1 MERPKVLVVDD
12 DADLVQSLSL
22 RLRHEGYDVAVAM
35 NGYQGLERARTESP
49 DLLILDINMPAGN
62 GFSVQDRLQKMMGPW
77 PIVIYLT
84 ADRSLRADLMSKK
97 LGAFAVI
104 HKPFDIARLLETV
117 RRAVAVSRDAV

>member
-35 NGYQGLERARTESP
+35 NGYHGLERARRESP
-49 DLLILDINMPAGN
+49 DVLILDIHMPAGE
-62 GFSVQDRLQKMMGPW
+62 GFTVQDRLQEMMGPW

-84 ADRSLRADLMSKK
+84 GDKSLRADLMAKQ

-104 HKPFDIARLLETV
+104 HKPFEIAQLLETV
-117 RRAVAVSRDAV
+117 RRAVAVSPDAV

>member
-35 NGYQGLERARTESP
+35 NGYQGLERARRESP
-49 DLLILDINMPAGN
+49 DVLILDIHMPAGD
-62 GFSVQDRLQKMMGPW
+62 GFTVQDRLQEMMGPW

-84 ADRSLRADLMSKK
+84 GDKSLRADLMAKQ

-104 HKPFDIARLLETV
+104 HKPFDIVRLLETV
-117 RRAVAVSRDAV
+117 RRAVAVSPDAV